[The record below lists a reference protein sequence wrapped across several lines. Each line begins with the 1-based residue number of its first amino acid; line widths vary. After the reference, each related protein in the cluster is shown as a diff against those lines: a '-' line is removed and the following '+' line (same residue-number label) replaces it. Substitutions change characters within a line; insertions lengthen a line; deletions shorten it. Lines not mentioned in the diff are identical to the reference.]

1 MQIEQFSHYS
11 HVLAR
16 DMQVRVFGHGGTPI
30 IMFPCQDGD
39 CHNYDDFM
47 NTISDYID
55 SGAVQAFVLDTV
67 DRESWSDKYGD
78 KGYRAWCQE
87 KYYLYVIEE
96 VLPCIYS
103 RNHSGIQPITFGC
116 SLGATH
122 AAIAFLRRP
131 DLFGGMLA
139 LSGIYDAKY
148 MFDGWLN
155 EVMYMNSPTDF
166 MGNLPDDHYYID
178 IYNQKKIIFCVGQG
192 AWEDEGIRSQRILQQ
207 EFSAKGIDAW
217 FDFWGYDVN
226 HDWPWW
232 RKQIRYFLP
241 YLV

>member
-1 MQIEQFSHYS
+1 
-11 HVLAR
+11 
-16 DMQVRVFGHGGTPI
+16 
-30 IMFPCQDGD
+30 
-39 CHNYDDFM
+39 
-47 NTISDYID
+47 
-55 SGAVQAFVLDTV
+55 
-67 DRESWSDKYGD
+67 
-78 KGYRAWCQE
+78 
-87 KYYLYVIEE
+87 
-96 VLPCIYS
+96 
-103 RNHSGIQPITFGC
+103 
-116 SLGATH
+116 
-122 AAIAFLRRP
+122 
-131 DLFGGMLA
+131 
-139 LSGIYDAKY
+139 